1 MKVLIFTCSYNRPYM
16 LRQCILN
23 VKNQSYQDIIH
34 SVNIVSDGGKDQN
47 FSPLYD
53 DLLDDKLIIT
63 KSENKYIH
71 FNEMLAIKNV
81 PNYEQYDIFIKMD
94 DDDIYKKDYVKNVV
108 ETFKNNPDISTTS
121 SRISTQLNGVLMFI
135 GRNYDNLGGNPNN
148 SNYHMPMTF
157 AFNRKGL
164 DCILNIPDEE
174 VGWNDDMLWR
184 IHWEKEG
191 LKHLPTDNKNN
202 IIWNIHGNNISTSN
216 FLIK

>member
-164 DCILNIPDEE
+164 DCILNIPNEE

>member
-157 AFNRKGL
+157 AFNKKGL
-164 DCILNIPDEE
+164 DCILNIPNEE
-174 VGWNDDMLWR
+174 VWWNDDMLWR
-184 IHWEKEG
+184 IHWEKEK
-191 LKHLPTDNKNN
+191 LKHFPTDNRNN

>member
-71 FNEMLAIKNV
+71 FNEILAIKNV

-121 SRISTQLNGVLMFI
+121 SRISTQLNGVLMFTD
-135 GRNYDNLGGNPNN
+135 RNYNNLGGNPNS

-157 AFNRKGL
+157 AFNKKGL
-164 DCILNIPDEE
+164 ACILNIPDEE
-174 VGWNDDMLWR
+174 VWWNDDMLWR

>member
-34 SVNIVSDGGKDQN
+34 SVNIVSDGGEDQN
-47 FSPLYD
+47 FSPLYN
-53 DLLDDKLIIT
+53 DLLDDKLTIT

-71 FNEMLAIKNV
+71 FNELLAIKNV

-94 DDDIYKKDYVKNVV
+94 DDDIYKKNYVKNIV

-121 SRISTQLNGVLMFI
+121 SRISTQLNGIFMFTD
-135 GRNYDNLGGNPNN
+135 RNYDNLGGNPNN

-157 AFNRKGL
+157 AFNKKGL
-164 DCILNIPDEE
+164 KCILNIPNEE

-184 IHWEKEG
+184 INWEKKG
-191 LKHLPTDNKNN
+191 LKHFPTDNKDN

>member
-23 VKNQSYQDIIH
+23 VKNQSYKDIIH

-71 FNEMLAIKNV
+71 FNETLAIKNV
-81 PNYEQYDIFIKMD
+81 PNYEQYDVFIKMD
-94 DDDIYKKDYVKNVV
+94 DDDIYKKDYVKNIV
-108 ETFKNNPDISTTS
+108 ETFKNNPDISITS
-121 SRISTQLNGVLMFI
+121 SRISTQLNGIFMFTD
-135 GRNYDNLGGNPNN
+135 RNYDNLGGNPNN

-157 AFNRKGL
+157 AFNKKGL
-164 DCILNIPDEE
+164 DCILNIPNEE

-184 IHWEKEG
+184 IHWEKEK
-191 LKHLPTDNKNN
+191 LKHFPIDNKNN

>member
-23 VKNQSYQDIIH
+23 VKNQSYQNIVH
-34 SVNIVSDGGKDQN
+34 SVNIISDGGKDQN

-71 FNEMLAIKNV
+71 FNEILTIKNV

-94 DDDIYKKDYVKNVV
+94 DDDIYKKDYIKNIV
-108 ETFKNNPDISTTS
+108 EIFKNNPDISTTS

-135 GRNYDNLGGNPNN
+135 DRNYDNLGGNPNN

-164 DCILNIPDEE
+164 DCILNIPNEE

-184 IHWEKEG
+184 IYWEKEG
-191 LKHLPTDNKNN
+191 LKHFPTDNKNN

>member
-23 VKNQSYQDIIH
+23 AKNQSYQDIIH
-34 SVNIVSDGGKDQN
+34 SVNIVSDGGNDQN

-81 PNYEQYDIFIKMD
+81 PNYEEYDIFIKMD

-108 ETFKNNPDISTTS
+108 ETFTNNPDISTTS
-121 SRISTQLNGVLMFI
+121 SRISTQLNGIFMFTD
-135 GRNYDNLGGNPNN
+135 RNYDNLGGNPNN

-157 AFNRKGL
+157 AFNKKGL
-164 DCILNIPDEE
+164 ECILNIPNEE

-191 LKHLPTDNKNN
+191 LRHFSTDNKNN
-202 IIWNIHGNNISTSN
+202 VIWNIHGNNISTSN